1 MIGVFSIAV
10 GTPAAIGLILGGRI
24 ADTTGRKRLIAVAL
38 PTSTA
43 AIVAAYSV
51 GGPPLWL
58 LTFLGGIVAS
68 AAYPALAVYRAELF
82 PTGNRSR
89 AAGIVTASALI
100 GGIGGLI
107 ATGWLLDGDW
117 SYGEV
122 MATLAIAQIVV
133 TILVVAYYP
142 ETAHRELEDLNPEDA
157 PIDIAGL

>member
-1 MIGVFSIAV
+1 
-10 GTPAAIGLILGGRI
+10 
-24 ADTTGRKRLIAVAL
+24 
-38 PTSTA
+38 
-43 AIVAAYSV
+43 
-51 GGPPLWL
+51 
-58 LTFLGGIVAS
+58 
-68 AAYPALAVYRAELF
+68 
-82 PTGNRSR
+82 
-89 AAGIVTASALI
+89 LI

-133 TILVVAYYP
+133 TILVVAFYP